1 MKKIS
6 ACFFAAAF
14 VFSAAFTFTSMSK
27 NNDSLYKDNSER
39 KTEKS
44 SAYGNA
50 SRKSENSDTKNGS
63 AENAPSISSAEGTI
77 LYQGNVPFQYP
88 CIKTPDGKTYTILA
102 EEKTMRKIEKN
113 ASSFFRFEGRII
125 PNEPGKLSYKGSKDG
140 YFEVRNFEILGQF

>member
-27 NNDSLYKDNSER
+27 NDDSLYKDNSESR
-39 KTEKS
+39 TEKS
-44 SAYGNA
+44 SAYGNDF
-50 SRKSENSDTKNGS
+50 RESENGS
-63 AENAPSISSAEGTI
+63 SENAPSISIAEGTI

-113 ASSFFRFEGRII
+113 ASSFFKFEGRII

-140 YFEVRNFEILGQF
+140 YFEVRNFEILEQF

>member
-6 ACFFAAAF
+6 AYFFAATF
-14 VFSAAFTFTSMSK
+14 VFSAAFAFTSMSK
-27 NNDSLYKDNSER
+27 NNDSLYKDNSES

-44 SAYGNA
+44 SAYGNDF
-50 SRKSENSDTKNGS
+50 RESENGS
-63 AENAPSISSAEGTI
+63 PENVPSISIVEGTI
-77 LYQGNVPFQYP
+77 LYQGNVPFHYP

-102 EEKTMRKIEKN
+102 EEKTMRQIEKN

-140 YFEVRNFEILGQF
+140 YFEVHGFEVLEQN

>member
-27 NNDSLYKDNSER
+27 NDDSLYKDNSESR
-39 KTEKS
+39 TEKS
-44 SAYGNA
+44 SAYGNDF
-50 SRKSENSDTKNGS
+50 RESENGS
-63 AENAPSISSAEGTI
+63 AENVQNISIAEGTI

-140 YFEVRNFEILGQF
+140 YFEVRNFEILEQF

>member
-27 NNDSLYKDNSER
+27 NDDSLYKDNSES

-44 SAYGNA
+44 SAYENDF
-50 SRKSENSDTKNGS
+50 RESENESS
-63 AENAPSISSAEGTI
+63 ENVQNISIAEGTI

-102 EEKTMRKIEKN
+102 EEKTIRKIEKN

-140 YFEVRNFEILGQF
+140 YFEVRNFEILEQF

>member
-27 NNDSLYKDNSER
+27 NDDSLYKDNSES

-44 SAYGNA
+44 SAYENDF
-50 SRKSENSDTKNGS
+50 RESENGS
-63 AENAPSISSAEGTI
+63 AENAQNISIAEGTI

-102 EEKTMRKIEKN
+102 EEKTIRKIEKN

-140 YFEVRNFEILGQF
+140 YFEVRNFEILEQF